1 MTPNLGQGG
10 NNSIESVASLINQI
24 HALIK
29 EQPSPTT
36 ADLEKAFVLFQKQRQ
51 GQVKFI
57 AKLTGS
63 YTRWASWKNWFG
75 WFMQAWVWPTFG
87 DGFIVNWNLSP
98 MIRESI
104 KLDFAKEENLP
115 VGKVKWKYY

>member
-24 HALIK
+24 HALLK
-29 EQPSPTT
+29 EQPTPTT
-36 ADLEKAFVLFQKQRQ
+36 AELQGAFARFQNERSA
-51 GQVKFI
+51 QVKFI
-57 AKLTGS
+57 ANLTGS

-87 DGFIVNWNLSP
+87 DRFIVNWNLSP
-98 MIRESI
+98 MIKESI
-104 KLDFAKEENLP
+104 KLNFVAEENLP